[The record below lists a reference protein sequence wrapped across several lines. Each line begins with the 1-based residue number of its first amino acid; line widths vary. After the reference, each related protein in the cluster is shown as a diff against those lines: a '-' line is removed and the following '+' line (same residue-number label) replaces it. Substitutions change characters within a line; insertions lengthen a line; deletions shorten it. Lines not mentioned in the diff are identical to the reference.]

1 MFQFSAVFGDMLSV
15 LSEPNIQKAREES
28 VTTALQLGGIGL
40 AFFVTVAL
48 QGLVFSYSGSKLVE
62 RVRHMMFE
70 AMLQQDIGW
79 FDEEKNSTGALC
91 SRLSSSAEAVSGA
104 TGSKVGQAVG
114 GVATLFI
121 STGLALYYDWKLG
134 LVTSIFTPILIV
146 SMLYQMRM
154 MTKDSGVKSEA
165 FQKSAKVAVESI
177 NNVRTVAGLRCE
189 AYIQSEYDKALEAP
203 SANLK
208 RNAHI
213 RGLLYGLANSFM
225 FYAYAACFGYGGY
238 LLVYEEGSLDSAF
251 TIWKVA
257 IAVLTGGMMVG
268 MSFSSIMD
276 VQGLFLAADL
286 IFEVL
291 DRKPVIDSNPATG
304 LKLSSQLEGNIAVTG
319 GEFRYPTRP
328 DVQVLN
334 RINLAVKAGQKVA
347 LVGESGCGKSTMIQL
362 IQRFYDLDGGSLKI
376 EEQDIKMLN
385 VPFVRSKL
393 GIVSQE
399 PVLFDR
405 TIADNIRYGDNTR
418 DVSMEEVIEA
428 ARKANIH
435 SFVSG
440 LPSGYETNI
449 GGKGKQLSGGQKQRV
464 AIARALVRNPAILLL
479 DEATSALDSE
489 SEKIVQDALDAAQDG
504 RTSISIA
511 HRLSTIK
518 NVDVIFV
525 IEKGKV
531 AEQGTH
537 DDLLAM
543 RGIYYNLWNK
553 STQ

>member
-251 TIWKVA
+251 TILKVA
-257 IAVLTGGMMVG
+257 YAVLIGGITVG
-268 MSFSSIMD
+268 SSFSSIMD
-276 VQGLFLAADL
+276 VQGLFLAADQ

-376 EEQDIKMLN
+376 EEQDIKKLN

>member
-1 MFQFSAVFGDMLSV
+1 MLSV
-15 LSEPNIQKAREES
+15 LSERDIEKARYDS
-28 VTTALQLGGIGL
+28 MITALQLAAIGL
-40 AFFVTVAL
+40 AFFVTMAL
-48 QGLVFSYSGSKLVE
+48 QGLMFSYSGSKLVE
-62 RVRHMMFE
+62 RVRQMMLE
-70 AMLQQDIGW
+70 SMLKQEMGW
-79 FDEEKNSTGALC
+79 YDEEKNSTGALC

-104 TGSKVGQAVG
+104 TGAKVGQAVG
-114 GVATLFI
+114 GVATLLI

-134 LVTSIFTPILIV
+134 LVTSLFSPILII

-165 FQKSAKVAVESI
+165 FEKSAKVAVESI

-189 AYIQSEYDKALEAP
+189 PYIQSEYDRALEVP
-203 SANLK
+203 SASLK
-208 RNAHI
+208 KNAHI

-225 FYAYAACFGYGGY
+225 FYAYAACFGYGGW
-238 LLVYEEGSLDSAF
+238 LLVNDGSIDSPF

-276 VQGLFLAADL
+276 MQGLFLAADK
-286 IFEVL
+286 IFQVL
-291 DRKPVIDSNPATG
+291 DRKPHIDSNPATG
-304 LKLSSQLEGNIAVTG
+304 LKLSNQLEGNIKLNSG
-319 GEFRYPTRP
+319 HFKYPTRP

-334 RINLAVKAGQKVA
+334 SISLAIKSGQKVA
-347 LVGESGCGKSTMIQL
+347 LVGESGCGKSTVIQL
-362 IQRFYDLDGGSLKI
+362 IQRFYDLDEGSLNI
-376 EEQDIKMLN
+376 EEKDIKQLN
-385 VPFVRSKL
+385 VPFIRSKI

-405 TIADNIRYGDNTR
+405 TIAENIRYGDNAR
-418 DVSMEEVIEA
+418 EVSMEEVVEA

-435 SFVSG
+435 NFVSG

-464 AIARALVRNPAILLL
+464 AIARALVRNPRILLL

-489 SEKIVQDALDAAQDG
+489 SEKIVQDALDAAQEG

-518 NVDVIFV
+518 DSDVIFV

-531 AEQGTH
+531 AENGTH
-537 DDLLAM
+537 EELLAS

>member
-1 MFQFSAVFGDMLSV
+1 MLSV

-134 LVTSIFTPILIV
+134 LVTSIFTPFLIV
-146 SMLYQMRM
+146 SILFQMRM

-189 AYIQSEYDKALEAP
+189 AYIQSEYDKALEVP

-213 RGLLYGLANSFM
+213 RGLLYGLANSFQ
-225 FYAYAACFGYGGY
+225 FFAFAACFGYGGY
-238 LLVYEEGSLDSAF
+238 LLVHEEGSLDFTF
-251 TIWKVA
+251 TIMKVA
-257 IAVLTGGMMVG
+257 YAVLIGGIIVG
-268 MSFSSIMD
+268 SSFSSIMD
-276 VQGLFLAADL
+276 VQGLFLAADQ

-376 EEQDIKMLN
+376 EEQDIKKLN

-435 SFVSG
+435 SFVSS

>member
-1 MFQFSAVFGDMLSV
+1 MLSV
-15 LSEPNIQKAREES
+15 LSERNIEKARHDS
-28 VTTALQLGGIGL
+28 MITALQLAAIGL

-48 QGLVFSYSGSKLVE
+48 QGLMFSYSGSKLVE
-62 RVRHMMFE
+62 RVRQMMLE
-70 AMLQQDIGW
+70 SMLKQEMGW
-79 FDEEKNSTGALC
+79 YDEEKNSTGALC

-104 TGSKVGQAVG
+104 TGAKVGQAVG
-114 GVATLFI
+114 GVATLLI

-134 LVTSIFTPILIV
+134 LVTSLFSPILII

-165 FQKSAKVAVESI
+165 FEKSAKVAVESI

-189 AYIQSEYDKALEAP
+189 PYIQSEYDKALEVP
-203 SANLK
+203 SASLK
-208 RNAHI
+208 KNAHI

-225 FYAYAACFGYGGY
+225 FYAYAACFGYGGW
-238 LLVYEEGSLDSAF
+238 LLVNDGSIDSPF

-276 VQGLFLAADL
+276 MQGLFLAADK
-286 IFEVL
+286 IFQVL
-291 DRKPVIDSNPATG
+291 DRKPNIDSNPATG
-304 LKLSSQLEGNIAVTG
+304 LKLSNQLEGNIKLTG
-319 GEFRYPTRP
+319 GQFKYPTRP

-334 RINLAVKAGQKVA
+334 SISLAIKSGQKVA
-347 LVGESGCGKSTMIQL
+347 LVGESGCGKSTIIQL
-362 IQRFYDLDGGSLKI
+362 IQRFYDLDEGSLKI
-376 EEQDIKMLN
+376 EEEDIKQLN
-385 VPFVRSKL
+385 VPFIRSKI

-405 TIADNIRYGDNTR
+405 TIAENIRYGDNAR
-418 DVSMEEVIEA
+418 EVSMEEVVEA

-435 SFVSG
+435 NFVSG

-464 AIARALVRNPAILLL
+464 AIARALVRNPRILLL

-489 SEKIVQDALDAAQDG
+489 SEKIVQDALDAAQEG

-518 NVDVIFV
+518 DSDVIFV

-531 AEQGTH
+531 AENGTH
-537 DDLLAM
+537 EELLAS

>member
-376 EEQDIKMLN
+376 EEQDIKKLN

>member
-134 LVTSIFTPILIV
+134 LVTSIFTPFLIV
-146 SMLYQMRM
+146 SILFQMRM

-291 DRKPVIDSNPATG
+291 DRKPAIDSNPATG

-376 EEQDIKMLN
+376 EEQDIKKLN

-518 NVDVIFV
+518 DVDVIFV

-537 DDLLAM
+537 DDLLAI
-543 RGIYYNLWNK
+543 RGIYFNLWNK